1 MPQHGTALSPGQ
13 QKEFLETG
21 LGALVLLSHDPNL
34 DPTTANSWA
43 KQGEAMLIVFR
54 RGLLPSPADAANGVV
69 KTSVIVIGGGRN
81 TDQIVAAAGALPE
94 GRRPG
99 YINPAITQQNMPSG
113 NGKRR
118 PVVVEWFESDH
129 DPTTEEVRARCEES
143 GYGYPTIEDGLR
155 FQEDHPDDQRERPH
169 VVIPENPW
177 CGADGYP
184 RALYLW
190 GNDGERGLDL
200 DYCSLDDG
208 WIRPCVFARRRYL
221 T

>member
-54 RGLLPSPADAANGVV
+54 RSRFSSTKV
-69 KTSVIVIGGGRN
+69 SV
-81 TDQIVAAAGALPE
+81 
-94 GRRPG
+94 RP
-99 YINPAITQQNMPSG
+99 
-113 NGKRR
+113 RR
-118 PVVVEWFESDH
+118 PVVVEWFEFDH